1 MRKCGQQVF
10 DAEQAAQGVV
20 GELGL
25 AAHIPLDPQCRVEAE
40 DAGSGG
46 AAEILQAALVQP
58 QAQIVVGLVGV
69 NAPVALGQMPLQ
81 GQRVDVLLHKVTV
94 GVPLAELANADVDD
108 AEQAAERQHTGQQAA
123 GKDPALLPA
132 PADAMVDGQPA
143 QTKGEHSTVLAW
155 IL

>member
-1 MRKCGQQVF
+1 MRKCGQQVS

-25 AAHIPLDPQCRVEAE
+25 TAHIPLDPQCRVEAE

-69 NAPVALGQMPLQ
+69 NAPVALGQILLQASALMYCSTRSLSVFHWPNLPMPMWTMPNRQLNASTPASRRRAKTLRCCQRLQ
-81 GQRVDVLLHKVTV
+81 MQ
-94 GVPLAELANADVDD
+94 
-108 AEQAAERQHTGQQAA
+108 
-123 GKDPALLPA
+123 
-132 PADAMVDGQPA
+132 
-143 QTKGEHSTVLAW
+143 W
-155 IL
+155 